1 MMQETEGYI
10 SRGQS
15 RRSQED
21 KCQHQ
26 GWGRDVTGG
35 REQDVDIVRLCS
47 SLYWWDYE
55 EAPVTL
61 QLVLRG
67 T

>member
-1 MMQETEGYI
+1 
-10 SRGQS
+10 
-15 RRSQED
+15 
-21 KCQHQ
+21 
-26 GWGRDVTGG
+26 
-35 REQDVDIVRLCS
+35 VDIVRLCS

-67 T
+67 TWDKVIHPWEV